1 MFVYI
6 PKLSGILLFSGNMSF
21 FNIQAFFKKA
31 RTEPN
36 DEDSIPKSTDQELPR
51 ASKRKLQLESFIQS
65 SDEQEKVIEKLQEE
79 KSKWIEDKAKL
90 EKQLYYILDFT
101 SEAPPQALPCP
112 LSTRFSPH

>member
-1 MFVYI
+1 
-6 PKLSGILLFSGNMSF
+6 MSF

-65 SDEQEKVIEKLQEE
+65 SEEQEKVIEKLQEE

-90 EKQLYYILDFT
+90 EAEHQEEKSKWIEDKAKLEEELQ
-101 SEAPPQALPCP
+101 
-112 LSTRFSPH
+112 R